1 MTPPDDPDPTA
12 SPPPPASP
20 PPTAGPSPERPHPG
34 EHVGPSLPALL
45 AGELGRTETLQ
56 VADHLHTCQECQGAL
71 VGIAVGAGALRA
83 AARIEHWLAEPA
95 AAPPSSAPAALTART
110 GQAGI
115 PRHDGEDIAFLPVL
129 REIRRPRARLRA
141 ATAAVAAAV
150 LLVGGILVGRQLQS
164 PRPSSGPVVAT
175 AALQRL
181 AAPAPAG
188 GEVTVVAKGK
198 DRILIV
204 RTANLPPPP
213 TGDFYEVWLLAP
225 QTDKMLP
232 MGVLSPTGTGSYGIA
247 GSIMQQF
254 SAVDVSLQRNDG
266 NPAHSKTSVLRAYY

>member
-1 MTPPDDPDPTA
+1 VD
-12 SPPPPASP
+12 
-20 PPTAGPSPERPHPG
+20 
-34 EHVGPSLPALL
+34 
-45 AGELGRTETLQ
+45 
-56 VADHLHTCQECQGAL
+56 
-71 VGIAVGAGALRA
+71 IAVGTGALRA

-95 AAPPSSAPAALTART
+95 AAPPSSAPASSAPASSAPAALATRT
-110 GQAGI
+110 GEAGT
-115 PRHDGEDIAFLPVL
+115 PRQDGEDIAFLPVL

-150 LLVGGILVGRQLQS
+150 LLAGGVLLGRQL
-164 PRPSSGPVVAT
+164 PSRRATSGPVVAT
-175 AALQRL
+175 AALERL

-198 DRILIV
+198 DRLLVV

-213 TGDFYEVWLLAP
+213 AGDFYEVWLLAP

-232 MGVLSPTGTGSYGIA
+232 MGVLPPTGTGSYGIA

-254 SAVDVSLQRNDG
+254 SAVDISLQRNNGD
-266 NPAHSKTSVLRAYY
+266 PAHSKTSVLRAYY